1 MTEPW
6 AAAPKVGA
14 RPAAPMDATDIAF
27 RPLRKGNAFEECVER
42 VLSALKLGLVPP
54 GERLPSERDLA
65 TRLGVS
71 RVTLREAL
79 RSLAE
84 AGWL

>member
-27 RPLRKGNAFEECVER
+27 RPLRKGNAF
-42 VLSALKLGLVPP
+42 
-54 GERLPSERDLA
+54 
-65 TRLGVS
+65 
-71 RVTLREAL
+71 VTVQVGPAV
-79 RSLAE
+79 
-84 AGWL
+84 

>member
-1 MTEPW
+1 
-6 AAAPKVGA
+6 
-14 RPAAPMDATDIAF
+14 MDATDIAF
-27 RPLRKGNAFEECVER
+27 RPLRTGNDFEECVKR
-42 VLSALKLGLVPP
+42 VLSALKLGLVSP

-79 RSLAE
+79 QSRAE
-84 AGWL
+84 TGC